1 MQLACIVCISAF
13 WVITFWCNVVYC
25 EENAETKH
33 TNNALQR
40 TNVSFKHENYK
51 FGSIVNSISAKN
63 ASHGELP
70 KEESVSLG
78 NQINDVASTIQ
89 NGGLQQQKL
98 FSPISSDR
106 IHSTRVEDA
115 TLESL
120 ASTNVGSNNDVNE
133 STKLHNTTFGLTS
146 LTNSINNEVKLE
158 EENSI
163 QDTSNSNSTEAR
175 EGQTPSLPRVL
186 DPSIEILTAISRRA
200 KRSNSNQ
207 QAGNHDRTKRSSFS
221 IDNVDFT
228 GGKKYIKNIIGIENS
243 DYQYRS
249 PWRIPSYKSYSHK
262 DGEVSK
268 DIKRKYPSH
277 MKSQSSDVK
286 TDIVQP
292 SLEVKHYI
300 PVVSSLQ
307 DEYHKQKS
315 SDYLKSLPYVSVD
328 GTSKRNSISSPPSS
342 LTYSLSPQ
350 LKEDISSS
358 PYNRFDFKKSIYLK
372 PYQKYSD
379 QQHRQ
384 QPYRGHQVHN
394 HNDINYQNSNI
405 LNENKPNLKESVL
418 SHNRPIFPET
428 LKLSSANK
436 EIRRKSTES
445 STNEER
451 LQNQQKDKSSSL
463 LVFPPAVEEPLM
475 LASRENTLNPSRGGQ
490 REQLPAATSDIIS
503 AGKSMVRGIMK
514 RRLKTGRYDVPQVGK
529 YPNIFHKS

>member
-13 WVITFWCNVVYC
+13 LVITFWCNVVYC

-78 NQINDVASTIQ
+78 NQINDVASNIQ
-89 NGGLQQQKL
+89 NGSLQQH
-98 FSPISSDR
+98 
-106 IHSTRVEDA
+106 IHSTRVEDE

-120 ASTNVGSNNDVNE
+120 ASTNVGSNNDVKG

-146 LTNSINNEVKLE
+146 LTNSINNEVKLA

-163 QDTSNSNSTEAR
+163 QDKGNNNSTEAR
-175 EGQTPSLPRVL
+175 EGQTTSLPKVL
-186 DPSIEILTAISRRA
+186 DPSFEILTAISRRT

-207 QAGNHDRTKRSSFS
+207 QEGNHDRTKRSSFS

-228 GGKKYIKNIIGIENS
+228 GGKKYIKNFIGIENS

-262 DGEVSK
+262 DGAVSK

-328 GTSKRNSISSPPSS
+328 GTSKRNSISSLPSS
-342 LTYSLSPQ
+342 LPYSLSPE

-358 PYNRFDFKKSIYLK
+358 PYNRFDFKKSIYLQ

-394 HNDINYQNSNI
+394 HNDIKYHNSNI
-405 LNENKPNLKESVL
+405 LNENKSNLKESVL
-418 SHNRPIFPET
+418 HHNRPIFPET

-436 EIRRKSTES
+436 VISRKSTES
-445 STNEER
+445 SANEEP
-451 LQNQQKDKSSSL
+451 LQDQQKGESSSL
-463 LVFPPAVEEPLM
+463 LVLPPAVEEPLV
-475 LASRENTLNPSRGGQ
+475 LASRVDPSRGGQ

-529 YPNIFHKS
+529 YPKYIL

>member
-13 WVITFWCNVVYC
+13 LVITFWCNVVYC

-51 FGSIVNSISAKN
+51 FESILNSISAKN
-63 ASHGELP
+63 ASQGELP

-78 NQINDVASTIQ
+78 NRINDVASNIQ

-106 IHSTRVEDA
+106 ITRVEDA

-120 ASTNVGSNNDVNE
+120 ASTNVGSNNDVKG

-146 LTNSINNEVKLE
+146 LTNSINNAVKLA

-163 QDTSNSNSTEAR
+163 QHTRNNNSTEAR
-175 EGQTPSLPRVL
+175 EGQTTSLPKVL
-186 DPSIEILTAISRRA
+186 DPSFETLAAISRRA

-207 QAGNHDRTKRSSFS
+207 QAGNHGRAKRSSFS
-221 IDNVDFT
+221 IDNVDIT
-228 GGKKYIKNIIGIENS
+228 GGKKYIKDIIGIENS

-262 DGEVSK
+262 NGAVSK
-268 DIKRKYPSH
+268 DIKRQDPSH

-286 TDIVQP
+286 ADIVQP
-292 SLEVKHYI
+292 SLENLQNYI

-328 GTSKRNSISSPPSS
+328 GTSKRNSISSLPSS
-342 LTYSLSPQ
+342 LPYSLSPQ

-358 PYNRFDFKKSIYLK
+358 PYNNFDFKKSIYLK

-394 HNDINYQNSNI
+394 HNNINYQNSNI

-436 EIRRKSTES
+436 EISRKSTES

-451 LQNQQKDKSSSL
+451 LQNQQKGKSSSL
-463 LVFPPAVEEPLM
+463 LVLPPAVEEPLM
-475 LASRENTLNPSRGGQ
+475 LASRKDPSRGGQ

-529 YPNIFHKS
+529 YHNISYKSK

>member
-13 WVITFWCNVVYC
+13 LVITFWCNVVYC

-78 NQINDVASTIQ
+78 NQINDVASNIQ
-89 NGGLQQQKL
+89 NGGFQQQKL

-120 ASTNVGSNNDVNE
+120 ASTNVGSNNDVKG
-133 STKLHNTTFGLTS
+133 STTKLHNTTFGLTS
-146 LTNSINNEVKLE
+146 LTNSINNEVKLA

-163 QDTSNSNSTEAR
+163 QDTSNNNSTEAR
-175 EGQTPSLPRVL
+175 EGQTTTLPKVL
-186 DPSIEILTAISRRA
+186 DPSFEILTAISRRA

-207 QAGNHDRTKRSSFS
+207 QEGNHDRTKRSSFS

-262 DGEVSK
+262 DGAVSK

-328 GTSKRNSISSPPSS
+328 GTSKRNSISSLPSS
-342 LTYSLSPQ
+342 LPYSLSPE

-358 PYNRFDFKKSIYLK
+358 QYNRFDFKKSIYLQ

-394 HNDINYQNSNI
+394 HNDINYHNSNI
-405 LNENKPNLKESVL
+405 LNENKSNLKESVL
-418 SHNRPIFPET
+418 HHNRPIFPET

-436 EIRRKSTES
+436 VISRKSTES
-445 STNEER
+445 SANEEP
-451 LQNQQKDKSSSL
+451 LQDQQKGESSSL
-463 LVFPPAVEEPLM
+463 LVLPPAVEEPLV
-475 LASRENTLNPSRGGQ
+475 LASRVDPSRGGQ

-529 YPNIFHKS
+529 YPKYIL